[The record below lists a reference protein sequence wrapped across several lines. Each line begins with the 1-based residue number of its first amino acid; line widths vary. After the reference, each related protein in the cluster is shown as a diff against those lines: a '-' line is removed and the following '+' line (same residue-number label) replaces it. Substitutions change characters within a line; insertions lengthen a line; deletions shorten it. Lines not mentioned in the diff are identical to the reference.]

1 MRRGMC
7 MRVCMWEHVHVHVH
21 SVVRARCMV
30 CTYSRVCVGATVCTQ
45 AATQAAT
52 LCAQVRLGV
61 AYAILTECKGKLPW
75 GNASGP
81 FKQSNATVA
90 CLRTSHMGF
99 QYVAEVWD
107 AWQTKAFAGSK
118 QEATAYAAA
127 SRRLSR
133 CSELML
139 HPPGGIVRSAK
150 YAANLRVWKA
160 TVPAAQLKVVITE
173 DLERSPDRV
182 VKEVLDF
189 LGLDYS
195 LLPAGPTHDCVV
207 GKAGIMDETVA
218 WVPDAGK
225 KDSGGKEVVIKAGS
239 FGTGR
244 GLGIAGTGTDAAT
257 KNIAIGDCTSDGLKQ
272 VDAGSKVKKYKMD
285 PVTERTLQRFF
296 EPYNK
301 QLVAVLG
308 FDPGWGALESAP

>member
-1 MRRGMC
+1 MRT
-7 MRVCMWEHVHVHVH
+7 
-21 SVVRARCMV
+21 VR
-30 CTYSRVCVGATVCTQ
+30 VGATVCTQ

-61 AYAILTECKGKLPW
+61 AQAILKECKGTLPW
-75 GNASGP
+75 GKAGGP
-81 FKQSNATVA
+81 FVQSNATAA
-90 CLRTSHMGF
+90 CLRTSHMG

-107 AWQTKAFAGSK
+107 AWQKQAFARSK
-118 QEATAYAAA
+118 QEATAYRVAW
-127 SRRLSR
+127 RRLSH
-133 CSELML
+133 CSETML
-139 HPPGGIVRSAK
+139 EPGGGIARSAK

-207 GKAGIMDETVA
+207 GKAGIMD
-218 WVPDAGK
+218 D
-225 KDSGGKEVVIKAGS
+225 VINKSGS

-244 GLGIAGTGTDAAT
+244 GLGIAGTGKDAAT

-296 EPYNK
+296 APYNK

-308 FDPGWGALESAP
+308 FDPGWGAGAEAGPPASGPPRRPPTVSTVGRHIVGR

>member
-1 MRRGMC
+1 MCTVYAACAVYGM
-7 MRVCMWEHVHVHVH
+7 HVLT
-21 SVVRARCMV
+21 VR
-30 CTYSRVCVGATVCTQ
+30 VGATVC
-45 AATQAAT
+45 TQAAT

-61 AYAILTECKGKLPW
+61 AYAILTECKGELPW
-75 GNASGP
+75 GIAGGP
-81 FKQSNATVA
+81 YKQSNATVA

-139 HPPGGIVRSAK
+139 HPPGGIGPSAK

-225 KDSGGKEVVIKAGS
+225 KDSGGKEIVINKAGA
-239 FGTGR
+239 FGKGR
-244 GLGIAGTGTDAAT
+244 GLGVAGTGRDAAT

-308 FDPGWGALESAP
+308 YDPGWDALESAPGAA